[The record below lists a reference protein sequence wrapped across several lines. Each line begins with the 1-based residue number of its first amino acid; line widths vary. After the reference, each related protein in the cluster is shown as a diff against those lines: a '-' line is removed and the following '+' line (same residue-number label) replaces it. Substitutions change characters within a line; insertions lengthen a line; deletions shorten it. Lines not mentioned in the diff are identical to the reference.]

1 MPVWRYD
8 QNPIISRYQDPDGDL
23 GISDEGWEIAAKFLG
38 NAHNIA
44 DGEDAV
50 GSVIDGTYPMDE
62 HWASGV
68 LTEQKDRDYK
78 FQIMTPDIGE
88 PYVVESLA
96 ISAGTKK
103 YDTCVAF
110 LNWLGSS
117 DVQLDWSNNYGTIP
131 CQKEALDQV
140 SDDIKEL
147 METLKPQDLDWSFIA
162 ENVDAWVEKAELEYV
177 Q

>member
-1 MPVWRYD
+1 MVKTHKNSYELTVSIPAKVKK
-8 QNPIISRYQDPDGDL
+8 IGT
-23 GISDEGWEIAAKFLG
+23 IATLKV
-38 NAHNIA
+38 
-44 DGEDAV
+44 EK
-50 GSVIDGTYPMDE
+50 
-62 HWASGV
+62 AS
-68 LTEQKDRDYK
+68 
-78 FQIMTPDIGE
+78 
-88 PYVVESLA
+88 
-96 ISAGTKK
+96 KK

-131 CQKEALDQV
+131 CQKEALTQV

>member
-1 MPVWRYD
+1 MEV
-8 QNPIISRYQDPDGDL
+8 
-23 GISDEGWEIAAKFLG
+23 
-38 NAHNIA
+38 
-44 DGEDAV
+44 
-50 GSVIDGTYPMDE
+50 
-62 HWASGV
+62 
-68 LTEQKDRDYK
+68 
-78 FQIMTPDIGE
+78 
-88 PYVVESLA
+88 
-96 ISAGTKK
+96 
-103 YDTCVAF
+103 
-110 LNWLGSS
+110 S

>member
-1 MPVWRYD
+1 MSTGHP
-8 QNPIISRYQDPDGDL
+8 
-23 GISDEGWEIAAKFLG
+23 AF
-38 NAHNIA
+38 
-44 DGEDAV
+44 
-50 GSVIDGTYPMDE
+50 
-62 HWASGV
+62 

-131 CQKEALDQV
+131 CQKEALAQV

>member
-1 MPVWRYD
+1 MTQKTLRGM
-8 QNPIISRYQDPDGDL
+8 RT
-23 GISDEGWEIAAKFLG
+23 
-38 NAHNIA
+38 NIKH
-44 DGEDAV
+44 DFSTNVV
-50 GSVIDGTYPMDE
+50 G
-62 HWASGV
+62 
-68 LTEQKDRDYK
+68 QKTGGK
-78 FQIMTPDIGE
+78 EMI
-88 PYVVESLA
+88 
-96 ISAGTKK
+96 
-103 YDTCVAF
+103 AF